1 MILLIFVIIIVAIL
15 SWKMYENM
23 YENGDVN
30 KKISVTVGEKRLG
43 DFPSEKAGIETKV
56 SSCNAALTQI
66 TQGTQAIK
74 DQFLKKKNDE
84 FKTCQL
90 KVGKAL
96 DVYKRTFREVTGAD
110 LTEEQI
116 RRLKKENGID
126 F

>member
-1 MILLIFVIIIVAIL
+1 
-15 SWKMYENM
+15 
-23 YENGDVN
+23 VN

-43 DFPSEKAGIETKV
+43 DFPSEKASIETKV

-90 KVGKAL
+90 KVGRAL
-96 DVYKRTFREVTGAD
+96 DVYKKTFREVTGAD